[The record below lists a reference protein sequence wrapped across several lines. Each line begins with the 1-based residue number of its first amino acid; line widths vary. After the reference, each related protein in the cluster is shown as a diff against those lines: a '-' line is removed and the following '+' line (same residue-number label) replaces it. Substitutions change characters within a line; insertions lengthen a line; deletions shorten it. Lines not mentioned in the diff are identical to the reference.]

1 MASYWIV
8 KTEPSTYSYDDLA
21 RQKTAVWDGVKN
33 NLALKH
39 LRQMSPGDGVLVYH
53 TGDEK
58 AVVGVAEVTS
68 EAYPDPKKKD
78 PKLAV
83 VDLRAVGRLP
93 RPVPLAEIKKDRAF
107 ADLALVRIG
116 RLSVMPAS
124 AEQFRR
130 LEKLGRMK

>member
-1 MASYWIV
+1 
-8 KTEPSTYSYDDLA
+8 
-21 RQKTAVWDGVKN
+21 
-33 NLALKH
+33 
-39 LRQMSPGDGVLVYH
+39 VLVYH

-58 AVVGVAEVTS
+58 AVVGVAEVRS
-68 EAYPDPKKKD
+68 EAYPDPKLKD

-83 VDLRAVGRLP
+83 VDLKAVGRLP
-93 RPVPLAEIKKDRAF
+93 RRVPLAEIKKDRAF

-130 LEKLGRMK
+130 LEKLGGMK